1 MAAACEGA
9 EWDAER
15 DANRWL
21 GVELAVRSVEGETS
35 SSQTSMV
42 DFLCV

>member
-1 MAAACEGA
+1 MRNEDG
-9 EWDAER
+9 
-15 DANRWL
+15 WL
-21 GVELAVRSVEGETS
+21 GAELAVRSVEGETS